1 MRCNVPAMI
10 FSVTVS
16 AAGAATIVVHND
28 TEPGDIPGGVA
39 GLNKTLT
46 MVSDHVIQGV
56 ADVERLRKKTMKD
69 YILKKALS
77 KELIV
82 AQRKAARQRLT
93 DINDEIRRPS
103 GPHNNIQG
111 TPSRMFPCTTPDA
124 FKEPAKRTG
133 AAHGGFTHADGEAAY
148 GKYVDTNLYH
158 CMPNDPKDCSMAG
171 YRESAAVV
179 KNSVTRMSLVM
190 FQESDVSPDDLKIEA
205 HPGVEF
211 APVGLF
217 RVETLLARADYSSG
231 DASHADLPV
240 ENHPQ
245 AFIHSKATILHEAKL
260 ALRTALSAVLDGP
273 PDSDLEDI
281 HTVEE
286 RPVAAPNAP
295 MPPGRVVFVSK
306 PTPKLATTIEF
317 YRHRLAT
324 TADRARLEPTDVN
337 PHVVYRLELAK
348 PRETAGT
355 LKSGDGNGN
364 RRVNLNQNA
373 GAAQNLW
380 ERMSLGVRPGRA
392 SPDHYPES
400 ISAASYY
407 AHDRRLP
414 ALSPLK
420 REIGSGTPFEAG
432 AKKLKDIKFNDA
444 AKSISDPDFYV
455 LAKCDKQKLNP
466 LAPLWPVLEFG
477 ASPDTWCNG
486 QFATVSATGV
496 SVAYKVVSKLV
507 ESNRGAG

>member
-1 MRCNVPAMI
+1 MI

-16 AAGAATIVVHND
+16 AGGKDATITVLNG
-28 TEPGDIPGGVA
+28 TRPGEIPGGIA
-39 GLNKTLT
+39 GFNKTLT

-93 DINDEIRRPS
+93 EINNAIRSDR
-103 GPHNNIQG
+103 GPHGNIQG
-111 TPSRMFPCTTPDA
+111 TPSRMFPCTTPDT

-133 AAHGGFTHADGEAAY
+133 ASHGGFTHADGEAAY
-148 GKYVDTNLYH
+148 GKYVDTDLYH
-158 CMPNDPKDCSMAG
+158 CMPNDPKDCSM
-171 YRESAAVV
+171 ESYNRAVAIV

-190 FQESDVSPDDLKIEA
+190 FQESDVSPDDLKIGA

-217 RVETLLARADYSSG
+217 RVETLLARAEYSSG
-231 DASHADLPV
+231 DASHADLPA

-245 AFIHSKATILHEAKL
+245 AFIHSRATILHEAKL

-273 PDSDLEDI
+273 PASDLDDI
-281 HTVEE
+281 HTVVEQ
-286 RPVAAPNAP
+286 PVGAVGQPQ
-295 MPPGRVVFVSK
+295 PGPVVYVSK

-317 YRHRLAT
+317 YRHR
-324 TADRARLEPTDVN
+324 TANDAAGAVAAHTDVN
-337 PHVVYRLELAK
+337 PHVVHRLELAR
-348 PRETAGT
+348 PQAAVGT
-355 LKSGDGNGN
+355 LKPVDGSGNQ
-364 RRVNLNQNA
+364 RVNLNIPR
-373 GAAQNLW
+373 GATSTRW
-380 ERMSLGVRPGRA
+380 ERASHGVRPGPA
-392 SPDHYPES
+392 SPGHYPED

-414 ALSPLK
+414 TLSPLK

-432 AKKLKDIKFNDA
+432 AKKLKDMEFNEA
-444 AKSISDPDFYV
+444 VKTIQSDFFV
-455 LAKCDKQKLNP
+455 LARCDKQKLNP
-466 LAPLWPVLEFG
+466 LASVWPVLEFG

-507 ESNRGAG
+507 LAAPG